1 MEIKKAEFLMSNSD
15 PARCPAPVYPEYAF
29 IGRSNVGKS
38 SLVNM
43 LTGRSNL
50 AKISGKPGKTQL
62 INHFTIND
70 NWYLVDLPGY
80 GYAKVSRTKRS
91 VWQEFVL
98 KYIEDRENLLCLFV
112 LIDSRI
118 PPQKIDMD
126 FLNLLGNWQIPFVIL
141 LTKTDK
147 MTKTRLNSNL
157 DEIKNAILEN
167 WEEMP
172 EFIITSAKTGAG
184 REEILTL
191 IETTNE
197 NFSYSP

>member
-1 MEIKKAEFLMSNSD
+1 MSNSN
-15 PARCPAPVYPEYAF
+15 PARCPAPLHPEYAF

-62 INHFTIND
+62 INHFKIND

-98 KYIEDRENLLCLFV
+98 KYIENRENLLCLFV
-112 LIDSRI
+112 LVDSRI

-126 FLNLLGNWQIPFVIL
+126 FLNLLGIWQIPFVIL

-157 DEIKNAILEN
+157 DEIKKAILEN

-184 REEILTL
+184 KEEILSL
-191 IETTNE
+191 IESVNR

>member
-1 MEIKKAEFLMSNSD
+1 MSNSD

-62 INHFTIND
+62 INHFKIND

-98 KYIEDRENLLCLFV
+98 KYLENRENLLCLFV
-112 LIDSRI
+112 LVDSRI

-126 FLNLLGNWQIPFVIL
+126 FLNLLGIWKIPFVIL

-147 MTKTRLNSNL
+147 MTKSRLNSNL
-157 DEIKNAILEN
+157 AEIKNAILEN

-184 REEILTL
+184 KEEILEL
-191 IETTNE
+191 IESTNKK
-197 NFSYSP
+197 FSYSP